1 MSVGGNML
9 FEIYESGRKT
19 KQLSFFEFVDF
30 YYDEFGVDCGN
41 PSAIAHALEEHQGNY
56 IGKGYTVFKS
66 NKTPEEAFYTKPME
80 SYCAHPKKYLNV
92 ITNSLQFYVCPDCK
106 KEV

>member
-1 MSVGGNML
+1 ML
-9 FEIYESGRKT
+9 FEIYENGRKT
-19 KQLSFFEFVDF
+19 KQLSFFEFIDF
-30 YYDEFGVDCGN
+30 YYDQFGSDCGN
-41 PSAIAHALEEHQGNY
+41 PSAIAQALDTNQTSY
-56 IGKGYTVFKS
+56 LGKGYTVLKS
-66 NKTPEEAFYTKPME
+66 NLSKEEAFYTKPAE